1 LIYLALPNIDARTL
15 QKSAFTGERSRKR
28 GLSFDSEEDHR
39 LALGSYSTRHPPS
52 VTRGARPHTKAR
64 GGSSEVPQPHHRDSP
79 HPHSSSPCVSSPSP
93 SSLRSSAS
101 PPHPRRPNSCRRLRA
116 ARARTPPPARAR
128 SPAATALEHIVSAH
142 HRQLTSRGSH
152 SCRSKGRRRRS
163 NLWALC

>member
-1 LIYLALPNIDARTL
+1 MRALYKNQRLRARDRVSVGSLLTQKKIIDSL
-15 QKSAFTGERSRKR
+15 WGHI
-28 GLSFDSEEDHR
+28 GVR
-39 LALGSYSTRHPPS
+39 LPPS

-142 HRQLTSRGSH
+142 HRQLTSRGSY